1 MFLFSAIR
9 FEETDRKFNRQR
21 LYGARSRKHEPV
33 SLRRLALRTVIDDL
47 YAVWPVKRQT
57 IQVNSTDGAVLI
69 VDILL
74 TPSSSTC
81 TRRFTYNI
89 RSNFICTPQVISLA
103 IFHIEK
109 LGTKLTCDVLP
120 FDGFE
125 LFALT
130 ATAQH

>member
-57 IQVNSTDGAVLI
+57 MQVNSIDGAVLI
-69 VDILL
+69 VDI
-74 TPSSSTC
+74 
-81 TRRFTYNI
+81 
-89 RSNFICTPQVISLA
+89 
-103 IFHIEK
+103 
-109 LGTKLTCDVLP
+109 
-120 FDGFE
+120 
-125 LFALT
+125 
-130 ATAQH
+130 